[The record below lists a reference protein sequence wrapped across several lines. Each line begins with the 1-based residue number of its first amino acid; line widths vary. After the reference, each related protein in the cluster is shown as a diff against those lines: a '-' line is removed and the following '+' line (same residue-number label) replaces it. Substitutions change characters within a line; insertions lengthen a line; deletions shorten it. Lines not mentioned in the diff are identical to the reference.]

1 MKTLRRSLRGTKSVI
16 GIIVML
22 AGLSLAAQSQNDSA
36 ALYKSKCAMCH
47 GADGAGSTPAGKA
60 MGAKDFR
67 SPEVA
72 KESDADL
79 QAVIENGR
87 NKMPAYKGKL
97 TADQI
102 GGLVKYIRQLQGK

>member
-1 MKTLRRSLRGTKSVI
+1 
-16 GIIVML
+16 
-22 AGLSLAAQSQNDSA
+22 
-36 ALYKSKCAMCH
+36 MCH
-47 GADGAGSTPAGKA
+47 GADGAGSTPAGKS

-67 SPEVA
+67 SPDVV

-79 QAVIENGR
+79 QTAIENGR

-97 TADQI
+97 TAGDI